1 MKQLLLKTIAAVAL
15 VGCAT
20 NSGGINGDI
29 IMQASSHLAEA
40 ARVGNAEEVVIL
52 LGEGSDI
59 DERDIIHN
67 APALQWAAEYGH
79 KGIVEILTS
88 NGACNESTAVH
99 YN

>member
-1 MKQLLLKTIAAVAL
+1 VAL